1 MNFDDKENH
10 NDNRMRS
17 RSNDKK
23 HDTSKSRLNR
33 TKTGQSSHNDSIM
46 STSKSGIPNGSFSNR
61 YNVF

>member
-1 MNFDDKENH
+1 
-10 NDNRMRS
+10 MRS

-23 HDTSKSRLNR
+23 NETSKSRLNR